1 MTKKEYLLQYKD
13 AQREVD
19 RLINERARWIARAT
33 KVTPTYTGMPHGD
46 SGEDRMQDAVER
58 LSKVEDE
65 LNDKIDK
72 LVELRWEIEAAI
84 QTVGDERLRKVL
96 KYRYIDDMTFKHIAV
111 EMNYCYDYV
120 LHMHGWALEKMTC
133 NDRFSVLK

>member
-96 KYRYIDDMTFKHIAV
+96 KYRYIDDMTFKQIARK
-111 EMNYCYDYV
+111 MSYDYYYV
-120 LHMHGWALEKMTC
+120 CHLHGEALEKMTI
-133 NDRFSVLK
+133 NRNFSVLK

>member
-1 MTKKEYLLQYKD
+1 MEAKEYLLQYKD

-58 LSKVEDE
+58 LSEVEKE
-65 LNDKIDK
+65 LNEKIDK
-72 LVELRWEIEAAI
+72 LVDLRREVEAVVSTI
-84 QTVGDERLRKVL
+84 GDPLLETVLR
-96 KYRYIDDMTFKHIAV
+96 YRYIDCMSFEKIAV
-111 EMNYCYDYV
+111 IMDYSYDHV
-120 LHMHGWALEKMTC
+120 IRLHGWALKRCRVMP
-133 NDRFSVLK
+133 

>member
-33 KVTPTYTGMPHGD
+33 KVTPTYTGMPHGG

-58 LSKVEDE
+58 LSEVEDE
-65 LNDKIDK
+65 LNGKIDR
-72 LVELRWEIEAAI
+72 LVDLRREVDTAI
-84 QTVGDERLRKVL
+84 STIGDTRLETVLR
-96 KYRYIDDMTFKHIAV
+96 YRYIDDMTFEQIAV
-111 EMNYCYDYV
+111 SMDYSYDHIIR
-120 LHMHGWALEKMTC
+120 LHGWALKRCHVMPEKMM
-133 NDRFSVLK
+133 

>member
-1 MTKKEYLLQYKD
+1 MEAKEYLLQYKD

-58 LSKVEDE
+58 LSEVEDE
-65 LNDKIDK
+65 LNDKIDR
-72 LVELRWEIEAAI
+72 LVDLRREVDAAI
-84 QTVGDERLRKVL
+84 STIGDTRLETVLR
-96 KYRYIDDMTFKHIAV
+96 YRYIDCMTFEQMADKMH
-111 EMNYCYDYV
+111 YCREHV
-120 LHMHGWALEKMTC
+120 CRLHGAALQKMSYNVT
-133 NDRFSVLK
+133 

>member
-33 KVTPTYTGMPHGD
+33 KVTPTYTGMPHGG

-58 LSKVEDE
+58 LSEVEKE
-65 LNDKIDK
+65 LNEKIDK
-72 LVELRWEIEAAI
+72 LVDLRREVDMAI
-84 QTVGDERLRKVL
+84 STIGDTRLETVLR
-96 KYRYIDDMTFKHIAV
+96 YRYIDCMTFEQIAV
-111 EMNYCYDYV
+111 KMSYCYEHICR
-120 LHMHGWALEKMTC
+120 LHGLALQKMSY
-133 NDRFSVLK
+133 NVI

>member
-33 KVTPTYTGMPHGD
+33 KVTPTYTGMPHGG

-58 LSKVEDE
+58 LSEVEKE
-65 LNDKIDK
+65 LNEKIDK
-72 LVELRWEIEAAI
+72 LVDLRREVDMAI
-84 QTVGDERLRKVL
+84 STIGDTRLETVLR
-96 KYRYIDDMTFKHIAV
+96 YRYIDDMTFEQMALK
-111 EMNYCYDYV
+111 MNYCTFAAY
-120 LHMHGWALEKMTC
+120 MER
-133 NDRFSVLK
+133 RFKRCHTMSHSSVLK

>member
-33 KVTPTYTGMPHGD
+33 KVTPTYTGMPRGGN
-46 SGEDRMQDAVER
+46 GEDRMQDAVER
-58 LSKVEDE
+58 LSKVEEE
-65 LNDKIDK
+65 LDKKIDR
-72 LVELRWEIEAAI
+72 LVDLRQEVEAAI
-84 QTVGDERLRKVL
+84 HTVGNSRLETVL
-96 KYRYIDDMTFKHIAV
+96 KYRYINDMTFEQIAV
-111 EMNYCYDYV
+111 KMNYCYDYV

>member
-33 KVTPTYTGMPHGD
+33 KVTPTYTGMPHGG

-58 LSKVEDE
+58 LSEVEDE
-65 LNDKIDK
+65 LNDKIDW
-72 LVELRWEIEAAI
+72 LVDLRREIE
-84 QTVGDERLRKVL
+84 TVICTIGDQRLETVL
-96 KYRYIDDMTFKHIAV
+96 RYRYIDCMTFEQIAV
-111 EMNYCYDYV
+111 IMDYSYDHV
-120 LHMHGWALEKMTC
+120 IRMHGWALKRCRVMP
-133 NDRFSVLK
+133 

>member
-1 MTKKEYLLQYKD
+1 MEAKEYLLQYKD

-33 KVTPTYTGMPHGD
+33 KVTPTYTGMPHED

-58 LSKVEDE
+58 LSEVEKE
-65 LNDKIDK
+65 LNEKIDK
-72 LVELRWEIEAAI
+72 LVDLRREVEATI
-84 QTVGDERLRKVL
+84 HTIGDERLETVL
-96 KYRYIDDMTFKHIAV
+96 KYRYINDMSFEQIAV
-111 EMNYCYDYV
+111 KMNYCYDYV

>member
-1 MTKKEYLLQYKD
+1 MEAKEYLLQYKD

-58 LSKVEDE
+58 LSEVEKE
-65 LNDKIDK
+65 LNEKIDK
-72 LVELRWEIEAAI
+72 LVDLRREVEATI
-84 QTVGDERLRKVL
+84 HTIGDERLETVL
-96 KYRYIDDMTFKHIAV
+96 RYRYIDCMTFEQMAV
-111 EMNYCYDYV
+111 KMNYCYKQICR
-120 LHMHGWALEKMTC
+120 MHGDALQKMS
-133 NDRFSVLK
+133 NNVL

>member
-33 KVTPTYTGMPHGD
+33 KVTPTYTGMPHGG

-58 LSKVEDE
+58 LSEVEDE
-65 LNDKIDK
+65 LNDKIDR
-72 LVELRWEIEAAI
+72 LVDLRREVDAAI
-84 QTVGDERLRKVL
+84 STIGDTRLETVLR
-96 KYRYIDDMTFKHIAV
+96 YRYIDDMTFEQMALK
-111 EMNYCYDYV
+111 MNYCREHV
-120 LHMHGWALEKMTC
+120 CRLHGAALQKMSYNVT
-133 NDRFSVLK
+133 

>member
-33 KVTPTYTGMPHGD
+33 KVTPTYTGMPHGG

-58 LSKVEDE
+58 LSEVEKE
-65 LNDKIDK
+65 LDKKIDR
-72 LVELRWEIEAAI
+72 LVDLRQEVEAAI
-84 QTVGDERLRKVL
+84 HTVGNSRLETVL
-96 KYRYIDDMTFKHIAV
+96 KYRYINDMTFEQIAV
-111 EMNYCYDYV
+111 KMNYCYKQICR
-120 LHMHGWALEKMTC
+120 MHGDALQKMS
-133 NDRFSVLK
+133 NNVL

>member
-58 LSKVEDE
+58 LSEVEKELNEKIDE
-65 LNDKIDK
+65 LVD
-72 LVELRWEIEAAI
+72 LR
-84 QTVGDERLRKVL
+84 RKVDVAISTIGDTRL
-96 KYRYIDDMTFKHIAV
+96 ETVLRYRYIDCMTFEKIAV
-111 EMNYCYDYV
+111 EMNYCYKQICR
-120 LHMHGWALEKMTC
+120 MHGDALQKMS
-133 NDRFSVLK
+133 NNVL

>member
-72 LVELRWEIEAAI
+72 LVDLRREVDAAI
-84 QTVGDERLRKVL
+84 STIGDTRLETVLR
-96 KYRYIDDMTFKHIAV
+96 YRYINDFTLRQIARK
-111 EMNYCYDYV
+111 MSYDYYYV
-120 LHMHGWALEKMTC
+120 CHLHGEALEKMTI
-133 NDRFSVLK
+133 NHNFFMLK

>member
-33 KVTPTYTGMPHGD
+33 KVTPTYTGMPHGG

-58 LSKVEDE
+58 LSEVEKE
-65 LNDKIDK
+65 LNEKIDK
-72 LVELRWEIEAAI
+72 LVDLRREVDAAI
-84 QTVGDERLRKVL
+84 STIGDTRLETVLR
-96 KYRYIDDMTFKHIAV
+96 YRYIDCMTFEKIAV
-111 EMNYCYDYV
+111 EMNYCYKQICR
-120 LHMHGWALEKMTC
+120 MHGDALQKMS
-133 NDRFSVLK
+133 NNVL